1 MDKTPIWLKI
11 GTHKAPIKK
20 AKIPMIIPAEV
31 GVSLLG
37 AKLIKEYW
45 EGIKFAIKFVDAVAN
60 KIKNKTITVKN
71 ILSNFPIISV
81 GLTRILSIFARSL
94 FKIISEP
101 ITIKIAKIENKI
113 RLIIKLKFPF
123 FNSLSFL
130 TNLEK
135 SPKLTIIIE
144 K

>member
-1 MDKTPIWLKI
+1 MST
-11 GTHKAPIKK
+11 
-20 AKIPMIIPAEV
+20 
-31 GVSLLG
+31 
-37 AKLIKEYW
+37 
-45 EGIKFAIKFVDAVAN
+45 
-60 KIKNKTITVKN
+60 
-71 ILSNFPIISV
+71 
-81 GLTRILSIFARSL
+81 
-94 FKIISEP
+94 P

-144 K
+144 KYANIVPKTVRKGEMFDLEIILSNISNSLNELVTSKRLVEAIIAQNNIKPM